1 MKGMFFSNTKR
12 IRELEGEVEILTEEV
27 KHLND
32 EARRNIITLET
43 LENRIKTL
51 ESLGVVQIARYK
63 ELKEKVEEL
72 SKKKISD
79 TTLEDEDSPSPAQIL
94 DEYLNGVD
102 EE

>member
-1 MKGMFFSNTKR
+1 MKGMFFSNKKR